1 MNAAQWRERYNITVD
16 EFERIDYCLKCF
28 KGKITEVENP
38 PLNYEII
45 KLEFR
50 K

>member
-1 MNAAQWRERYNITVD
+1 MKRAEWAEKYQVAE
-16 EFERIDYCLKCF
+16 IDMQLLDAVIKEG
-28 KGKITEVENP
+28 GKITEVENP

-45 KLEFR
+45 KLVMR